1 MEKTG
6 KNYGFTLAEVLITLV
21 VIGVIAAMTVPAVIN
36 SVNKKDYV
44 TGLQKSYSTLAN
56 AIRLSQAENGEIA
69 SWDFEKETESPGYVA
84 EKYILPYLNVVKV
97 CGYAANQGCFSPDI
111 ALKNINNIPWSVRDN
126 NQGAF
131 KFVLANGAVV
141 GMEVFPD
148 CIAEKKNC
156 LSFQVD
162 VNGHKGPYQ
171 LGRDYFGMNLLPF
184 TNEFILYGSKSVSE
198 YDETTGKWAEISKAE
213 IDNMCLND
221 GWYCGAKIRNEGW
234 EMNY

>member
-56 AIRLSQAENGEIA
+56 AIRLSQAENGEVA
-69 SWDFEKETESPGYVA
+69 TWNFEKETESPGYVA

-97 CGYAANQGCFSPDI
+97 CGYAANQGCFSPDMLSHFSGTPWFHRDDDTGSYKFI
-111 ALKNINNIPWSVRDN
+111 LSDGTVVSIQVIPN
-126 NQGAF
+126 
-131 KFVLANGAVV
+131 
-141 GMEVFPD
+141 
-148 CIAEKKNC
+148 CIAEKMNC
-156 LSFQVD
+156 LSFHVD
-162 VNGHKGPYQ
+162 VNGHKGPNQ
-171 LGRDYFGMNLLPF
+171 LGRDFYGMNLLPF
-184 TNEFILYGSKSVSE
+184 TNELILYGTKSVTE

-213 IDNMCLND
+213 IDTSCEND